1 MGARVV
7 TVVCIGL
14 VGVGLSPLMG
24 GCGAGGGAKGGGSGG
39 AGPIA
44 YRSTE
49 NAGAATIRVE
59 RVDGNTGSVS
69 VGYSTANGSAT
80 APADYT
86 SATGT
91 LSWSNGNTGALT
103 FSVPLANDGV
113 VEGPETVLLRLQNV
127 TGGATLGE
135 PDAVELTI
143 VDPAAGPSGDT
154 IRFTSANYSVAEN
167 DLSGAATLWIE
178 RVGSGTSTVTVN
190 YATSPG
196 TATLGADYTA
206 PLSNTVTWSNADQSA
221 QPIGVPIVDD
231 GGPNEPVETV
241 IVTLSNPT
249 GGAVLGTPS
258 TATVSI
264 VDAAGT
270 VRFSSPT
277 YSVSESGVATIQLD
291 RVGGSRGPLTVSYA
305 TSNGTASASDYT
317 AQSGTISWTNGEG
330 GSKTFAV
337 PTADDGPANEP
348 DETVQLAITGPVSAP
363 ATATLTI
370 TDRAGTLKFSADSY
384 RVYESLPSATL
395 TVSRVDGNRGDV
407 SVSYATSN
415 GSALAGTHYTSTS
428 GTLSWSNGNAG
439 AQTISVPIA
448 DDGVALDGTQ
458 TFQLTLSS
466 PQGGAAVGAPA
477 SVPVTIVDRAG
488 TIRFA
493 P

>member
-1 MGARVV
+1 MRARVV

-24 GCGAGGGAKGGGSGG
+24 GCGGAGGGSGGGGG

-44 YRSTE
+44 YRSPE
-49 NAGAATIRVE
+49 DAGAATIRVE
-59 RVDGNTGSVS
+59 RVDGNSGNVS
-69 VGYSTANGSAT
+69 VQYSSANGSAA

-103 FSVPLANDGV
+103 FSVPLVNDGV
-113 VEGPETVLLRLQNV
+113 TEGPETVVLSLQNV

-135 PDAVELTI
+135 PDTVELTI
-143 VDPAAGPSGDT
+143 VDPAGTSGDT
-154 IRFTSANYSVAEN
+154 IRFTSANYTVAEN

-190 YATSPG
+190 YTTSPG

-206 PLSNTVTWSNADQSA
+206 PLSNTVMWSNADQGA
-221 QPIGVPIVDD
+221 QPIGVPILDD
-231 GGPNEPVETV
+231 GGPNEPVET
-241 IVTLSNPT
+241 ILVTLSNPT

-277 YSVSESGVATIQLD
+277 YSVSESGFATIELE

-317 AQSGTISWTNGEG
+317 AQSGTFSWTNGEG

-337 PTADDGPANEP
+337 PTTDDGPANEP
-348 DETVQLAITGPVSAP
+348 DETVRLAITGPVSTP
-363 ATATLTI
+363 STATLTI
-370 TDRAGTLKFSADSY
+370 TDRAGTLEFSADSY
-384 RVYESLPSATL
+384 RVYENLPAATL
-395 TVSRVDGNRGDV
+395 TVRRVDGNRGNV
-407 SVSYATSN
+407 SVDYATSN
-415 GSALAGTHYTSTS
+415 GSALAGTHYTSRS
-428 GTLSWSNGNAG
+428 GTLFWSNGNAG
-439 AQTISVPIA
+439 AQSISVPLA
-448 DDGVALDGTQ
+448 DDGVPLDGTQ
-458 TFQLTLSS
+458 TFHLTLSS
-466 PQGGAAVGAPA
+466 PQGGAAIGAPA